1 MTLVHDLPPLTALR
15 AFDAA
20 ARHLNFTHAAAEL
33 AVGQPAISRQIG
45 QLETWLGTPLFAR
58 QPSVALTDAGRRL
71 HEATNGAFTGI
82 TRVASE
88 IRRVASVS
96 ELTIDVSIAFASCWL
111 LTRLAGFTAAFP
123 DIAVRLVTRDVT
135 SIADPAAD
143 VVVYYGTRERAPDAA
158 CVLPNRIVPACAAS
172 IPAHERPNQI
182 SALAEAPLLSLEG
195 QADQDA
201 WERVLRETGVNV
213 PVITPQ
219 RRFTSFIVYREAML
233 KGQGI
238 GLAWCGMMADDL
250 ESGLIEPVTDLVHS
264 DPDRGYWVTTPNQN
278 PAATQFR
285 GWLLDL
291 AQEHR

>member
-1 MTLVHDLPPLTALR
+1 MPIMDDLPSLTALR

-33 AVGQPAISRQIG
+33 DVGQPAVSRQIG
-45 QLETWLGTPLFAR
+45 QLETWMGTPLFVR
-58 QPSVALTDAGRRL
+58 QPAVALTDAGRRL
-71 HEATNGAFTGI
+71 HEATNSAFTGI
-82 TRVASE
+82 ARVASE
-88 IRRVASVS
+88 IRHVAAVS

-123 DIAVRLVTRDVT
+123 DVAVRLVTRDVT

-143 VVVYYGTRERAPDAA
+143 VVVYYGTGERAPDAA
-158 CVLPNRIVPACAAS
+158 CVLPNRIVPACSAS
-172 IPAHERPNQI
+172 IPAHERPNEA

-201 WERVLRETGVNV
+201 WERVLGGTGINV

-250 ESGLIEPVTDLVHS
+250 DAGLIEPVTDLVHS
-264 DPDRGYWVTTPNQN
+264 DPQRGYWVTTPNRS
-278 PAATQFR
+278 PATTRFR
-285 GWLLDL
+285 SWLLDL
-291 AQEHR
+291 TQEYR